1 VREPVPQATRITGP
15 QSSSWIGKVAAGKAH
30 PRPTPEAVDAVAVP
44 RERSELVSRIL
55 NFTLALGALVALT
68 PLMVIIAV
76 LVKATSRGP
85 IFYSQTRVGLDRRR
99 GRPVQPEMQHRRQHD
114 LGGRAFTIYKF
125 RTMCVNAEHLTG
137 AVWATKAD
145 PRVTPIGK
153 HLRKYRLDELPQL
166 LNVLLGDMNI
176 VGPRPERPSIFA
188 DLRRTIPTYEY
199 RQQVRPGI
207 TGLAQVNQQYDTSLD
222 DVRQKVRYD
231 LEYIGRQSLVE
242 DIRIMLQT
250 VPVIL
255 FKRGGW

>member
-1 VREPVPQATRITGP
+1 VGVVHDAAAVTEPR
-15 QSSSWIGKVAAGKAH
+15 
-30 PRPTPEAVDAVAVP
+30 D
-44 RERSELVSRIL
+44 RSELASRVL
-55 NFTLALGALVALT
+55 NISLALGALAAVS
-68 PLMVIIAV
+68 PLMGIIGV
-76 LVKATSRGP
+76 LVKLTSRGP

-125 RTMCVNAEHLTG
+125 RTMVVNAEHLTG
-137 AVWATKAD
+137 AVWASRED
-145 PRVTPIGK
+145 PRVTPIGR

-188 DLRRTIPTYEY
+188 DLRTTIPAYEY

-207 TGLAQVNQQYDTSLD
+207 TGLAQVSQQYDTSLD

-231 LEYIGRQSLVE
+231 LEYIRRQSLAE
-242 DIRIMLQT
+242 DIRIMLKT

>member
-1 VREPVPQATRITGP
+1 VFSPISKPGPVWLASATPVPDGHV
-15 QSSSWIGKVAAGKAH
+15 G
-30 PRPTPEAVDAVAVP
+30 AVP
-44 RERSELVSRIL
+44 DAAAIAEPRDRSELASRVL
-55 NFTLALGALVALT
+55 NFSLALGALVAVS
-68 PLMVIIAV
+68 PLLVIIGV
-76 LVKATSRGP
+76 LVKLTSRGP

-125 RTMCVNAEHLTG
+125 RTMVVNAEHLTG
-137 AVWATKAD
+137 AVWASRED
-145 PRVTPIGK
+145 PRVTPIGR

-166 LNVLLGDMNI
+166 LNVLLGDMNL

-188 DLRRTIPTYEY
+188 DLRTTIPAYEY

-207 TGLAQVNQQYDTSLD
+207 TGLAQVSQQYDTSID

-231 LEYIGRQSLVE
+231 LEYIRRQSLAE
-242 DIRIMLQT
+242 DIRIMLKT